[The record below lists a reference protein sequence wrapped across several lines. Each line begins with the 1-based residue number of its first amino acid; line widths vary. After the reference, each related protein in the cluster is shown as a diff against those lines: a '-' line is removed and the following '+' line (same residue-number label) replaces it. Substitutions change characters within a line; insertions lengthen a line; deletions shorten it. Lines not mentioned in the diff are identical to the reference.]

1 MLSDDA
7 CLTLSDDSAP
17 PALGYYRGV
26 LRNSS
31 LEPKAPALCP
41 ELSLFSVNRRAPNRQ
56 QAPALVKWS
65 WRPFWGCRRYDK
77 SRPVAF
83 PRRVGAPSKQVRD
96 ETAVDEPSL
105 ARAGRT
111 RGARCLRL
119 WSCVVAG
126 GPIVCRYLWC
136 GVRNDNYRGDTTF
149 FVKDGA
155 RRRDSRLA

>member
-1 MLSDDA
+1 MNIKS
-7 CLTLSDDSAP
+7 SIGRSKNVSSV
-17 PALGYYRGV
+17 ALGQYRCRSDIAVRIDCTRLQVPG
-26 LRNSS
+26 RQIGGYCSECYNAYASQ
-31 LEPKAPALCP
+31 ALPRARLYVTQPLGLC
-41 ELSLFSVNRRAPNRQ
+41 LSVYRQAPNRQ

-126 GPIVCRYLWC
+126 
-136 GVRNDNYRGDTTF
+136 
-149 FVKDGA
+149 
-155 RRRDSRLA
+155 